1 MQQYIV
7 FKVLEQKFA
16 LSIHAIS
23 RIVPLSGITPV
34 PDTADSIMGVMES
47 EEQVIPVIDLA
58 KRFFDK
64 RFEETMHTQVIIVY
78 WNDLQIGII
87 VDEIIEITNFSEEQI
102 DRELEKITALE
113 EPKEVTPIKS
123 FIRTE
128 DEIVLEVSQ
137 NELFDMKGTLMI
149 QELIESYL

>member
-1 MQQYIV
+1 
-7 FKVLEQKFA
+7 
-16 LSIHAIS
+16 
-23 RIVPLSGITPV
+23 
-34 PDTADSIMGVMES
+34 
-47 EEQVIPVIDLA
+47 
-58 KRFFDK
+58 
-64 RFEETMHTQVIIVY
+64 MHTQVIIVY

-113 EPKEVTPIKS
+113 DPKEVTPIKS